1 MGGLFPQFSSS
12 DSGPADTQL
21 DQDGVRRLAAVL
33 MAINSINNNTSVL
46 PQTKVRCKSVVWYAV
61 CCNMVLIVGHCFCVF
76 VKLELV
82 IGDSKRLERNAM
94 AEAYRHHTGGSVA
107 LIGPASSGP
116 TQAVSRWLS
125 LPAVKPHRLLMG
137 YSATSVELRKPEF
150 SNFLRTPPGDD
161 IQVVSMTKLM
171 QGLLVDV
178 IHA

>member
-21 DQDGVRRLAAVL
+21 DQAGVRRLAAVL

-61 CCNMVLIVGHCFCVF
+61 CCNMILIVGHCFCVF

-82 IGDSKRLERNAM
+82 IGDSKRQERDAM
-94 AEAYRHHTGGSVA
+94 AEAYRLHTVGSVA

-125 LPAVKPHRLLMG
+125 LPAVKPKRLLMG
-137 YSATSVELRKPEF
+137 YSATSAELAKPEY

-161 IQVVSMTKLM
+161 IQAKSMTILM
-171 QGLLVDV
+171 KGLLVGV